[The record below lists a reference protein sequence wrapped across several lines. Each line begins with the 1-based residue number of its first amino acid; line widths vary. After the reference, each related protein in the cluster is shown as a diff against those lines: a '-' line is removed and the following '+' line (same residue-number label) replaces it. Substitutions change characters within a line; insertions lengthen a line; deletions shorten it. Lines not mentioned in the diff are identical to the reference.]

1 MRNQPEKR
9 LQQDCYKWFFNNY
22 PELRGTMWHVQ
33 NEGKRTDY
41 ERSIIKS
48 IGIVSGVSDLS
59 WVYNSK
65 YYAIEFKTDT
75 GDQEPEQKEWERVIT
90 QQGGI
95 YVLIRSLEEFQGFVW
110 GVVDKK

>member
-48 IGIVSGVSDLS
+48 IESFD
-59 WVYNSK
+59 K
-65 YYAIEFKTDT
+65 YLIASFK
-75 GDQEPEQKEWERVIT
+75 
-90 QQGGI
+90 
-95 YVLIRSLEEFQGFVW
+95 L
-110 GVVDKK
+110 